1 MYKTFFIAY
10 PPTLCRNI
18 KNRPHSLWVDN
29 FNKMSKWQIPSAE
42 KEMYALMNWTGYA
55 LRLYPFEID
64 MTFRKDPYDNE
75 VVPAMP
81 IEPLK
86 FLPRVLEKMKRFV
99 YDGKENP
106 SRKFLDSLSVLWAV
120 HNVPVA
126 PDAKNTVIPAEFA
139 NGIAAKRDRLRNL
152 HPEKLIDENIGSNKG
167 LARVLRDIH
176 DERGWGIEEHEEN
189 APTEYSVLNVD
200 CNIFD
205 RILKVHHFSTPVP
218 TVSHN
223 HHTDDVRRDWWW

>member
-1 MYKTFFIAY
+1 
-10 PPTLCRNI
+10 
-18 KNRPHSLWVDN
+18 
-29 FNKMSKWQIPSAE
+29 MSKWQIPSAE

-64 MTFRKDPYDNE
+64 MTFRKDPEMGE

-81 IEPLK
+81 IDPLSY
-86 FLPRVLEKMKRFV
+86 LPRVLEKMKRFV
-99 YDGKENP
+99 YDRKENP
-106 SRKFLDSLSVLWAV
+106 SRKFVTSLSVLWAV

-126 PDAKNTVIPAEFA
+126 PDARNPVIPAEFA
-139 NGIAAKRDRLRNL
+139 NGIAAKRDRLKNL